1 VYNRPARWDERPT
14 LMGYLGEF
22 MRAALCI
29 FFIVLFCFT
38 SAGSAAEDDKG
49 KKQKEN
55 PIQLPS
61 LDFSGYSGRF
71 TADQSRIWETQ
82 DPSSQY
88 QARQAVSQ
96 PYFGLK
102 LSRPLE

>member
-1 VYNRPARWDERPT
+1 
-14 LMGYLGEF
+14 M
-22 MRAALCI
+22 
-29 FFIVLFCFT
+29 FIVLFGFT
-38 SAGSAAEDDKG
+38 SVGSAAEDDKE
-49 KKQKEN
+49 KEK

-71 TADQSRIWETQ
+71 TADQSRVWETQ
-82 DPSSQY
+82 DP
-88 QARQAVSQ
+88 QAVSQ

>member
-1 VYNRPARWDERPT
+1 MYNRLARRDQRQT
-14 LMGYLGEF
+14 LMDYLGEF

-29 FFIVLFCFT
+29 FIVLFGFT

-96 PYFGLK
+96 PYFGLR